1 MVRFRLSGP
10 CGSGGASEWNV
21 GYGRSWSSGRG
32 WDALLG
38 FWGITCTG
46 GGLVWRTSLPA
57 GLVVGL
63 VWWVSRVVV
72 ENCTVDMS
80 IFVDF
85 L

>member
-1 MVRFRLSGP
+1 
-10 CGSGGASEWNV
+10 
-21 GYGRSWSSGRG
+21 
-32 WDALLG
+32 LG